1 MDLEFRKNTLPYL
14 RNVLSKTQTQEQTQ
28 EVRLPEGMPDIG
40 NVVSCWAQVVIRGK
54 EWRGDRL
61 GANGG
66 IMAWVLYV
74 PEDDSAP
81 QSVSAWMPFQMKWE
95 IPPSQHDGTMLIKPF
110 LRSVDARSLSA
121 RKLMIRATFGICMD
135 AVVPDE
141 AQVYVPE
148 DLPEDVRVLKQIYPL
163 CLPVE
168 AGEKPFPVEACFS
181 VSDGQPQPEKIIRSE
196 LKTRITE
203 WKLMADK
210 LVFRGIAT
218 VYALYRCPAGDLHT
232 WQQEIPFSQY
242 AELDREYDDG
252 CKVSVCCIVTNF
264 ELDIDPEG
272 RLCLKGGLSGQ
283 YMIYRESLVE
293 LVADA
298 YSPQREV
305 KPQMT
310 ELTVPAILQQLE
322 KQLRV
327 EQTVEADAAQVLDL
341 AFFEESPQQLGEGD
355 ALQIQIP
362 GVFQLLYRD
371 ADGSLQST
379 NAYWEETVDIPAD
392 EGVDAR
398 VAATGIGMPLAGMGS
413 NGVSMQSDLD
423 VQIRL
428 ESGSGIPMVA
438 GLDFGEE
445 KKQDPDRPTLILR
458 RAGDDSLWQI
468 AKQTGANMEEIR
480 TVNRLAGEP
489 MPDQMLIIP
498 IP

>member
-81 QSVSAWMPFQMKWE
+81 QSVAAWMPFQMKWE
-95 IPPSQHDGTMLIKPF
+95 IPPSQHDGTMILKPF

-141 AQVYVPE
+141 AEVYAAD
-148 DLPEDVRVLKQIYPL
+148 DLPEDVRVLQQTYPL

-168 AGEKPFPVEACFS
+168 AGEKPYPVEACFTLS
-181 VSDGQPQPEKIIRSE
+181 EGQPKPEKIIRSE
-196 LKTRITE
+196 LRTRITE

-210 LVFRGIAT
+210 LVFRGIVT
-218 VYALYRCPAGDLHT
+218 VYALYRCPAGELHT

-242 AELDREYDDG
+242 AELDREYDDS
-252 CKVSVCCIVTNF
+252 CKVSICCIVTNF

-272 RLCLKGGLSGQ
+272 QLCLKGGLSGQ
-283 YMIYRESLVE
+283 YVIYQTTMID

-310 ELTVPAILQQLE
+310 ELTLPAVLQQQD

-327 EQTVEADAAQVLDL
+327 EQTMEADASQVLDL
-341 AFFEESPQQLGEGD
+341 AFFEESPQKMREGD
-355 ALQIQIP
+355 NLQIQIP

-371 ADGSLQST
+371 TDGSLQST

-392 EGVDAR
+392 DGVDAY
-398 VAATGIGMPLAGMGS
+398 VTAAGVGMPMSGIGS
-413 NGVSMQSDLD
+413 NGISMQSDLE
-423 VQIRL
+423 VQTRMVT
-428 ESGSGIPMVA
+428 SSGIPMVA

-445 KKQDPDRPTLILR
+445 KKLDPERPALILR
-458 RAGDDSLWQI
+458 RAGNDNLWQI
-468 AKQTGANMEEIR
+468 AKQTGANTEDIR
-480 TVNRLAGEP
+480 TANRLAGEP
-489 MPDQMLIIP
+489 LPDQMLIIP

>member
-28 EVRLPEGMPDIG
+28 ELRLPEGMPDIG
-40 NVVSCWAQVVIRGK
+40 NVVTCWAQVVIRGK
-54 EWRGDRL
+54 EWRGDRI

-74 PEDDSAP
+74 PEDDGAP
-81 QSVSAWMPFQMKWE
+81 QSVSVWMPFQMKWE
-95 IPPSQHDGTMLIKPF
+95 IPPTQHDGTMILKPF

-141 AQVYVPE
+141 AEFYTPE
-148 DLPEDVRVLKQIYPL
+148 NLPEDVKVLQQTYPL

-168 AGEKPFPVEACFS
+168 AGEKPYPVEACFA
-181 VSDGQPQPEKIIRSE
+181 VPEGQPKPEKIIRSE

-210 LVFRGIAT
+210 LVFRGIVT

-242 AELDREYDDG
+242 AELDREYDDS
-252 CKVSVCCIVTNF
+252 CKVSIFSIVTNF

-272 RLCLKGGLSGQ
+272 QLCLKGGLSGQ
-283 YMIYRESLVE
+283 YMIYQTSMID

-305 KPQMT
+305 QPQMA
-310 ELTVPAILQQLE
+310 ELSVPAVLQQQD

-327 EQTVEADAAQVLDL
+327 EQTVEADASQIVDL
-341 AFFEESPQQLGEGD
+341 AFFEESPQQMREGD
-355 ALQIQIP
+355 QLQIQIP

-371 ADGSLQST
+371 TDGSLQST
-379 NAYWEETVDIPAD
+379 NAYWEETVDIPTE
-392 EGVDAR
+392 EGVDADTT
-398 VAATGIGMPLAGMGS
+398 ATGMGLPMAGMSS
-413 NGVSMQSDLD
+413 NGVSMQADLD
-423 VQIRL
+423 VQTRL
-428 ESGSGIPMVA
+428 MSGNGIPMVA

-445 KKQDPDRPTLILR
+445 KRQDPDRPTLILR
-458 RAGDDSLWQI
+458 RAGEDSLWQI
-468 AKQTGANMEEIR
+468 AKQTGADIEDIR
-480 TVNRLAGEP
+480 AANRLAGEP
-489 MPDQMLIIP
+489 IPEQMLIIP

>member
-74 PEDDSAP
+74 PEDEVTP
-81 QSVSAWMPFQMKWE
+81 QSVAAWMPFQMKWE
-95 IPPSQHDGTMLIKPF
+95 IPATQHDGTMILNPF

-121 RKLMIRATFGICMD
+121 RKLMIRATFGICME

-141 AQVYVPE
+141 AQVYVPDE
-148 DLPEDVRVLKQIYPL
+148 LPEDVRLLKQTYPL

-168 AGEKPFPVEACFS
+168 AGEKPYPVEACFS
-181 VSDGQPQPEKIIRSE
+181 VPEGQPQPEKIIRSE

-210 LVFRGIAT
+210 LVFRGIVT

-242 AELDREYDDG
+242 AELDREYDDS
-252 CKVSVCCIVTNF
+252 CTVSIDCIVTNF
-264 ELDIDPEG
+264 ELDISPEG
-272 RLCLKGGLSGQ
+272 QLCLKGSLSGQ
-283 YMIYRESLVE
+283 YMIYQERMVE

-298 YSPQREV
+298 CSPKREII
-305 KPQMT
+305 PQMT
-310 ELTVPAILQQLE
+310 VLSVPAVLQQQE

-327 EQTVEADAAQVLDL
+327 EQTVEADASQVLDL

-355 ALQIQIP
+355 SLQIQIP

-371 ADGSLQST
+371 TDGSLQST
-379 NAYWEETVDIPAD
+379 NAYWEETVDVPSN
-392 EGVDAR
+392 EGVKACTT
-398 VAATGIGMPLAGMGS
+398 ANGIGVPLAGIGS
-413 NGVSMQSDLD
+413 NGVSMQSDLN
-423 VQIRL
+423 VQTRII
-428 ESGSGIPMVA
+428 SGSGIPMVA
-438 GLDFGEE
+438 GLDLGEE

-458 RAGDDSLWQI
+458 RAGDDNLWQI
-468 AKQTGANMEEIR
+468 AKQTGADMEDIR
-480 TVNRLAGEP
+480 TANHLTGEP
-489 MPDQMLIIP
+489 LPDQMLIIP